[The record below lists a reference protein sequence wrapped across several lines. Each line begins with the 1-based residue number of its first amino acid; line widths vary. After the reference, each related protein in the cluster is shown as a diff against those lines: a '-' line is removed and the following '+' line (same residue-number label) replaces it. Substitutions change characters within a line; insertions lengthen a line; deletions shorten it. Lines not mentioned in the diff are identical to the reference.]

1 MKRLCGL
8 MLFCIGIG
16 MTWVL
21 ILPKSF
27 LLVVIAVGL
36 MIIGYNLFCCRS
48 IPIAQKKSILLL
60 NPDSRCSYF
69 DFVILVPEVLSSLYE
84 TGS

>member
-1 MKRLCGL
+1 MNYRHSLKEEVCMKRLCGL

-36 MIIGYNLFCCRS
+36 MVIGYNLFCCR
-48 IPIAQKKSILLL
+48 
-60 NPDSRCSYF
+60 
-69 DFVILVPEVLSSLYE
+69 
-84 TGS
+84 

>member
-8 MLFCIGIG
+8 MLFCVGFG

-27 LLVVIAVGL
+27 LLVLIAVLL
-36 MIIGYNLFCCRS
+36 MIIGYNLFCG
-48 IPIAQKKSILLL
+48 K
-60 NPDSRCSYF
+60 
-69 DFVILVPEVLSSLYE
+69 
-84 TGS
+84 

>member
-36 MIIGYNLFCCRS
+36 MVIGYNLFCCR
-48 IPIAQKKSILLL
+48 
-60 NPDSRCSYF
+60 
-69 DFVILVPEVLSSLYE
+69 
-84 TGS
+84 

>member
-36 MIIGYNLFCCRS
+36 MIIGYNLLCCR
-48 IPIAQKKSILLL
+48 
-60 NPDSRCSYF
+60 
-69 DFVILVPEVLSSLYE
+69 
-84 TGS
+84 

>member
-8 MLFCIGIG
+8 ILFSVGTG

-27 LLVVIAVGL
+27 PLVLIAIVLLIA
-36 MIIGYNLFCCRS
+36 GYNLFCC
-48 IPIAQKKSILLL
+48 K
-60 NPDSRCSYF
+60 
-69 DFVILVPEVLSSLYE
+69 
-84 TGS
+84 